1 MFPDS
6 AEIAEV
12 KFSVPTES
20 QKRGNCSIK
29 SLNILAQFI
38 AQQYVKQPVVYEKDE
53 NGKLSCETKT
63 GFKKY
68 KEFLV
73 DISKDLLQ
81 SITASLE
88 TKENKS
94 KLDEFVLK
102 KTKEVFDIY
111 DNHQLKKTSS
121 QLSRD
126 AELRMQNISQQ
137 AGLNFYNSE
146 SDDTS
151 LFSFGSSVDSYS
163 SDYSSDYDSDH
174 NAGSLNF
181 FRENKRQKLGS
192 EIKANL
198 TPKPTTATPEAFG
211 QYAEISRGK

>member
-1 MFPDS
+1 
-6 AEIAEV
+6 
-12 KFSVPTES
+12 
-20 QKRGNCSIK
+20 
-29 SLNILAQFI
+29 
-38 AQQYVKQPVVYEKDE
+38 
-53 NGKLSCETKT
+53 
-63 GFKKY
+63 
-68 KEFLV
+68 LV

-81 SITASLE
+81 SITANLE

-121 QLSRD
+121 HLSRD

-137 AGLNFYNSE
+137 AVLNFYNSE

-174 NAGSLNF
+174 NAGSHNF

-211 QYAEISRGK
+211 QHAEISRSK